1 MKKMVMMIL
10 CLTFLLSGVSALE
23 YGPKLGLAFSKYTDK
38 VEGLAPKFKTGFL
51 IGAFLRIPVTG
62 MPLTVIGE
70 ALYTQKGAHFEE
82 EGFDADIKM
91 DYFEMALLGKYP
103 LLPHVGIYLGPSL
116 SLLTKAEIEQ
126 DGSGSDDL
134 TDDFKGS
141 EFSLNIGGQADVKS
155 FVFDLRFNF
164 GLTDIN
170 DSINGG
176 DFSIKTNTLTLS
188 AGYIF

>member
-1 MKKMVMMIL
+1 MKKAVMMML
-10 CLTFLLSGVSALE
+10 CLLFLLSAGFALDYGVKA
-23 YGPKLGLAFSKYTDK
+23 GLALAKYTDEI
-38 VEGLAPKFKTGFL
+38 EGLAPKFKTGFL
-51 IGAFLRIPVTG
+51 MGAFLRAPVTG
-62 MPLTVIGE
+62 MPLTVMGE
-70 ALYTQKGAHFEE
+70 ALYTQKGSHFEE
-82 EGFDADIKM
+82 SGFDADIKM
-91 DYFEMALLGKYP
+91 DYFELALLCKY
-103 LLPHVGIYLGPSL
+103 HVFPYVGVYLGPSL
-116 SLLTKAEIEQ
+116 SFLTKAEIEQ

-134 TDDFKGS
+134 TDEFKGS

-155 FVFDLRFNF
+155 FVFDLRVNF

>member
-1 MKKMVMMIL
+1 MKKAVMMIL
-10 CLTFLLSGVSALE
+10 CLLFLLSAGFALE
-23 YGPKLGLAFSKYTDK
+23 YGAKTGLVFGKYTDEI
-38 VEGLAPKFKTGFL
+38 EGLAPKFKAGFL
-51 IGAFLRIPVTG
+51 IGGFLRIPVTG

-70 ALYTQKGAHFEE
+70 ALYTQKGSHFEE
-82 EGFDADIKM
+82 TGFDADIKM
-91 DYFEMALLGKYP
+91 DYFELVLLCKYHF
-103 LLPHVGIYLGPSL
+103 LPHFGVYLGPSL
-116 SLLTKAEIEQ
+116 SFLTQAEIEQ
-126 DGSGSDDL
+126 GGSGSDDL

-155 FVFDLRFNF
+155 FVFDIRYNF